1 MDIRIVTLSLAAW
14 AWTLCSQAQQVWT
27 VNDCMAYAV
36 KHNHNVRKQQ
46 LELDSYRSSQ
56 TQAIGAFLPSID
68 GGVGAQYNFGRAID
82 PETNT
87 YTNVSTFYNSY
98 SMSASVQLFDG
109 LQRLNKLNAARADVL
124 MGKSSLQSQQDQA
137 ALNAFQAFVNVLYYQ
152 GTVQM
157 AEAKLKES
165 QLMLQQTRIMEEVG
179 TKSAADVA
187 QMEAQL
193 ATDDYDLTCQQ
204 SLFSTA
210 LLTLKQEMSYPMD
223 QELTV
228 DSLLISG
235 LQLSPTLDNVQEVSE
250 FALKNNPG
258 IQQASY
264 ARQSARH
271 HWLSAKG
278 SLFPTLSMG
287 GGINTTYNKT
297 LHNPHAASFRNQFRN
312 NEGEYLAFHL
322 SIPLFNRLSTVSNIR
337 KARNSYRIAQE
348 QYDAQCDEL
357 RKLVEQALL
366 DRESYLKQSI
376 QMDKKVKS
384 DELAYQLVKRQYE
397 EGLSNPIEVQTN
409 AATLLQSRATLLQSR
424 LMFLLKD
431 KLVEYYKGKDLY

>member
-46 LELDSYRSSQ
+46 LELDSYRSNQ

-157 AEAKLKES
+157 AQVKLKES
-165 QLMLQQTRIMEEVG
+165 QLMLHPHHGRGGHQKRCRCGADGSPVG
-179 TKSAADVA
+179 H
-187 QMEAQL
+187 
-193 ATDDYDLTCQQ
+193 
-204 SLFSTA
+204 
-210 LLTLKQEMSYPMD
+210 
-223 QELTV
+223 
-228 DSLLISG
+228 
-235 LQLSPTLDNVQEVSE
+235 
-250 FALKNNPG
+250 
-258 IQQASY
+258 
-264 ARQSARH
+264 R
-271 HWLSAKG
+271 
-278 SLFPTLSMG
+278 
-287 GGINTTYNKT
+287 
-297 LHNPHAASFRNQFRN
+297 
-312 NEGEYLAFHL
+312 
-322 SIPLFNRLSTVSNIR
+322 
-337 KARNSYRIAQE
+337 
-348 QYDAQCDEL
+348 
-357 RKLVEQALL
+357 
-366 DRESYLKQSI
+366 
-376 QMDKKVKS
+376 
-384 DELAYQLVKRQYE
+384 
-397 EGLSNPIEVQTN
+397 
-409 AATLLQSRATLLQSR
+409 
-424 LMFLLKD
+424 
-431 KLVEYYKGKDLY
+431 